1 MPGREVQGQDS
12 LEEESQGQEEE
23 GLLGEKGEEDEDP
36 GPKPDAYEEESS
48 AVQPVQE
55 EAGEEVQGQGE
66 VRKGCQEGQGP
77 GGPLETQEEP
87 EGREGQAP
95 PEDT

>member
-1 MPGREVQGQDS
+1 MAARPGARPT
-12 LEEESQGQEEE
+12 
-23 GLLGEKGEEDEDP
+23 LGRI
-36 GPKPDAYEEESS
+36 
-48 AVQPVQE
+48 QPVQE

>member
-1 MPGREVQGQDS
+1 VPGREVQGQDS

-23 GLLGEKGEEDEDP
+23 GLLGEKGEEAEDP

-77 GGPLETQEEP
+77 GVPSRPREEP